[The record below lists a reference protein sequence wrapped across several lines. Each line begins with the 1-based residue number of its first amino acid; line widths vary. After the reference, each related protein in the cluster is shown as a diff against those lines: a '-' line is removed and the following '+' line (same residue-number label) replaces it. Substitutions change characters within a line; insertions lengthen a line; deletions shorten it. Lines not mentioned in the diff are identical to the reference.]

1 MTAGRGAG
9 RKKNKINAKDAKDKL
24 LSQIGNW
31 EFSKSLDIFENVHA
45 VLMLTEWDEYKNIDW
60 HEVSK
65 KMVRPAWVFDSR
77 SIIEK
82 KNIINTK
89 LNLWRVGDGTDE

>member
-1 MTAGRGAG
+1 MKQKRELEDS
-9 RKKNKINAKDAKDKL
+9 KENIL
-24 LSQIGNW
+24 LSKAGNW
-31 EFSKSLDIFENVHA
+31 KFSKSLFDIFNNVHA